1 MLHLLVL
8 SQLLNAGGNSR
19 SNGPL
24 QPTCYGMQE
33 QGMECKIDVD
43 FKVVHGLLL
52 YMTPADTLSRRF
64 AGSSLNVPFELRW
77 MP

>member
-1 MLHLLVL
+1 
-8 SQLLNAGGNSR
+8 
-19 SNGPL
+19 
-24 QPTCYGMQE
+24 MQE

-64 AGSSLNVPFELRW
+64 AGSSLYVPFELRW